1 MQSPNSTPL
10 VSIIVPIRGRQEDL
24 RRLLDSLC
32 PHAKELHSL
41 GGELLVVDD
50 GSREPLA
57 ELVGSYDSRLP
68 VRYFRRPPEGRSK
81 ARNFGAEQSRA
92 HYLLFVDSDCVFPP
106 GFVSRL
112 CAVLGIQKPDFW
124 GGPDHSHST
133 HSNFSQAVAFSMSS
147 RLTSGGLRGHT
158 SSRATRYY
166 PRGMNLGIR
175 KELFLEV
182 GAFRELMGEDIEL
195 GLRLEARGVRAQC
208 LEELSI
214 FHRHRS
220 SSREFFEKCFE
231 AGFSKSEIYR
241 VSGGGGLQWLHFL
254 PSLGLVGFA
263 GGAAVAARGLLL
275 ATLLGAA
282 SLAVLANVSGL
293 GLRAASWV
301 PWVFLLQTIGFGAG
315 FLAGFASLRMPGLR
329 KRFLRR
335 YGYST

>member
-1 MQSPNSTPL
+1 MQSPKSTPL
-10 VSIIVPIRGRQEDL
+10 VSIIVPIRGREEDL

-32 PHAKELHSL
+32 PQAEELHSL
-41 GGELLVVDD
+41 GGELFVVDD

-57 ELVGSYDSRLP
+57 ALVGSYESRLP
-68 VRYFRRPPEGRSK
+68 VRYFRRPQEGRSK

-92 HYLLFVDSDCVFPP
+92 HYLLFVDSDCEFPP

-112 CAVLGIQKPDFW
+112 GSVLSIQKPDFW
-124 GGPDHSHST
+124 GGPDRSHSA

-175 KELFLEV
+175 RRLFLEV

-195 GLRLEARGVRAQC
+195 GLRLEAEGARAQC
-208 LEELSI
+208 LEELYI

-220 SSREFFEKCFE
+220 SSRDFFEKCFE

-241 VSGGGGLQWLHFL
+241 VSCGGGLQWLHYL

-282 SLAVLANVSGL
+282 SLAALANVSGL

-301 PWVFLLQTIGFGAG
+301 PWVFLLQTIGFGMG
-315 FLAGFASLRMPGLR
+315 FPIGYLSLGIPQ
-329 KRFLRR
+329 LRR
-335 YGYST
+335 GILRYYGYGN